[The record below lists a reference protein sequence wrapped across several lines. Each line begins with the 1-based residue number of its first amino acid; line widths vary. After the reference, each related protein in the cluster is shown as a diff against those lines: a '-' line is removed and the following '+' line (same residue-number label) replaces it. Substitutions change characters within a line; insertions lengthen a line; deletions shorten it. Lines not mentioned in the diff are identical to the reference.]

1 MQLRLR
7 TKFTLVMT
15 SLVLLVVAVLSV
27 VFAAQLLDQLIEE
40 TDKRASDLSK
50 QVFNQVE
57 NALTEAKQL
66 NLRPDSDS
74 PKDIH
79 DYVRHAFEISEG
91 LQTQFKAAKEN
102 PLIYEVSITDADGM
116 VLASSDPNLPGA
128 FLAHRTPISQFE
140 ARSFLHQVGVL
151 LRALR
156 GASKGPQLFEVEYPF
171 RLING
176 DKPFNGGKPFGEVRV
191 VVDSAL
197 LLKEIQSS
205 LRTAEVVVLAA
216 LALSALLAAL
226 VSRITLAPLSDI
238 TAQLDRISTGQ
249 FDTLFP
255 AGKTPETSS
264 DEFGLMSRK
273 ITQVGQQL
281 RGVHEIFS
289 TMRENMNS
297 VMAGLEDGLLL
308 FTRDARAVMVSP
320 AAEKFLGA
328 PAGEFLGRRI
338 TDIFP
343 PGHPLR
349 DALRI
354 EGDELSEITADA
366 ELETSEGPKRV
377 NVSVQ
382 AIQEGGERMG
392 ALVTLRDL
400 DSLESIDTQLK
411 VSERLA
417 ALGNITAGVAHEVK
431 NPLNSMRLWLE
442 NLKESLSFNGSSG
455 PARRTLDK
463 EAGHRAGRYAQQ
475 DDDGIDQ
482 DAAWQAVQVLDKEID
497 RLDQVVKR
505 FLDFTRP
512 MDVRLEATQL
522 ADLLKEVLEIA
533 KPQLEKAN
541 ILLATLLPIDVP
553 EVYVDRALLKQAV
566 LNLVLNAAEAMPTGG
581 QLRLVLSRR
590 GEMAEITVGDTGKGI
605 PPENQQKIFQLF
617 FTTRPGGSGIGLAST
632 FRIVQLHN
640 GSIDFTS
647 EVGRGTTFR
656 IELPLAA

>member
-15 SLVLLVVAVLSV
+15 SLVLLVVAVLSC
-27 VFAAQLLDQLIEE
+27 VFAAQLLDQLIEG

-50 QVFNQVE
+50 QVFLQAQ
-57 NALTEAKQL
+57 NAITEAKQL
-66 NLRPDSDS
+66 GLRPDSED

-79 DYVRHAFEISEG
+79 DYVRRAFEISEG

-102 PLIYEVSITDADGM
+102 PLIYEVSITDTNGL

-128 FLAHRTPISQFE
+128 FLARRTPISQLE

-151 LRALR
+151 LRTLR
-156 GASKGPQLFEVEYPF
+156 GAYKGPQLFEVEYA
-171 RLING
+171 
-176 DKPFNGGKPFGEVRV
+176 FNKGENKPFGEVRV

-216 LALSALLAAL
+216 LVLSALLAAL
-226 VSRITLAPLSDI
+226 VSRITLAPLHDI
-238 TAQLDRISTGQ
+238 TAQLDRISSGQ
-249 FDTLFP
+249 FDMP
-255 AGKTPETSS
+255 PHEAKTVETSS
-264 DEFGLMSRK
+264 DELGLVSRK
-273 ITQVGQQL
+273 ISQVGQQL

-328 PAGEFLGRRI
+328 PAGEFLGRRV

-349 DALRI
+349 DALHI
-354 EGDELSEITADA
+354 ESDELSEITADA
-366 ELETSEGPKRV
+366 NLETSDGPKRV

-382 AIQEGGERMG
+382 AIQEDGQRIV
-392 ALVTLRDL
+392 ALVTPRDL
-400 DSLESIDTQLK
+400 ASLESIDTHLK
-411 VSERLA
+411 ISERLA
-417 ALGNITAGVAHEVK
+417 ALGGITSGVAHEVK
-431 NPLNSMRLWLE
+431 NPLDSMRLWLE
-442 NLKESLSFNGSSG
+442 NLKESLSYDGDGS
-455 PARRTLDK
+455 
-463 EAGHRAGRYAQQ
+463 AQ
-475 DDDGIDQ
+475 
-482 DAAWQAVQVLDKEID
+482 QAVQVLDKEID

-512 MDVRLEATQL
+512 MEVRLEATQL
-522 ADLLKEVLEIA
+522 ANLLQEVLEIA
-533 KPQLEKAN
+533 KPQLEKSN
-541 ILLATLLPIDVP
+541 ILLAQLLPIDVP

-566 LNLVLNAAEAMPTGG
+566 LNLVLNAAEAMPNGG

-590 GEMAEITVGDTGKGI
+590 GEMAEIAVGDTGKGI

-617 FTTRPGGSGIGLAST
+617 FTTRPGGSGIGLASA

>member
-1 MQLRLR
+1 MRLRLR

-15 SLVLLVVAVLSV
+15 SLVLFVVAVLSY
-27 VFAAQLLDQLIEE
+27 VFAAQLLEQLIHE
-40 TDKRASDLSK
+40 TDKRSNDLAE
-50 QVFNQVE
+50 QVFLQAKH
-57 NALTEAKQL
+57 ALTEAARQGFQL
-66 NLRPDSDS
+66 SSDA
-74 PKDIH
+74 PEEVRV
-79 DYVRHAFEISEG
+79 YVRHAFEISQG
-91 LQTQFKAAKEN
+91 LRTQLAAAHEN
-102 PLIYEVSITDADGM
+102 VLIYEVSITDTDGL
-116 VLASSDPNLPGA
+116 VLASTDENLRGT
-128 FLAHRTPISQFE
+128 FLPRRASLSE
-140 ARSFLHQVGVL
+140 LVGRSFLHQIKVL
-151 LRALR
+151 LVPTRR
-156 GASKGPQLFEVEYPF
+156 TVKNPQLFEVEYPF
-171 RLING
+171 RNG
-176 DKPFNGGKPFGEVRV
+176 PVPFGEVRV
-191 VVDSAL
+191 IVDSAL
-197 LLKEIQSS
+197 LVQSIQTG
-205 LRTAEVVVLAA
+205 LRKGAVIVLVALVV
-216 LALSALLAAL
+216 SALLAAF
-226 VSRITLAPLSDI
+226 VSGVTLAPLRDI
-238 TAQLDRISTGQ
+238 TAQLDRISSGQ
-249 FDTLFP
+249 FD
-255 AGKTPETSS
+255 AHEAKTFETS
-264 DEFGLMSRK
+264 DELGLMSRK
-273 ITQVGQQL
+273 ISQVGQQL

-328 PAGEFLGRRI
+328 PASEFLGRRV

-349 DALRI
+349 NALHI
-354 EGDELSEITADA
+354 ESDELSEITAEAD
-366 ELETSEGPKRV
+366 LTTSEGPKRV

-382 AIQEGGERMG
+382 AIQEAGERMG

-400 DSLESIDTQLK
+400 DSLESIGTQLR

-417 ALGNITAGVAHEVK
+417 ALGRITAGVAHEVK

-442 NLKESLSFNGSSG
+442 NLKESLSFDGFYDGDG
-455 PARRTLDK
+455 PSR
-463 EAGHRAGRYAQQ
+463 
-475 DDDGIDQ
+475 
-482 DAAWQAVQVLDKEID
+482 QAVQVLDKEID

-522 ADLLKEVLEIA
+522 AELLREVLEVA
-533 KPQLEKAN
+533 KPQLQQSN
-541 ILLATLLPIDVP
+541 IQIAQLLPIDVP

-566 LNLVLNAAEAMPTGG
+566 LNLVLNASEAMPNGG
-581 QLRLVLSRR
+581 QLRMVLSRR
-590 GEMAEITVGDTGKGI
+590 GEMAEIMVGDTGNGI

>member
-15 SLVLLVVAVLSV
+15 SLVLLVVAVLSI
-27 VFAAQLLDQLIEE
+27 VFLGQLLEQVLHQ
-40 TDKRASDLSK
+40 TDTQTQDLAQNTFQ
-50 QVFNQVE
+50 QVRG
-57 NALTEAKQL
+57 AITEAKDRGW
-66 NLRPDSDS
+66 RPESNSAQDMT
-74 PKDIH
+74 
-79 DYVRHAFEISEG
+79 DYVRYALQSSDGLRAHLAAASQSPIIFDVSVTTGNGLILVSNHEASEG
-91 LQTQFKAAKEN
+91 KYILRRD
-102 PLIYEVSITDADGM
+102 PL
-116 VLASSDPNLPGA
+116 
-128 FLAHRTPISQFE
+128 SQLVQ
-140 ARSFLHQVGVL
+140 RSFLHQVNVL
-151 LRALR
+151 RR
-156 GASKGPQLFEVEYPF
+156 SPKEYDQLFPF
-171 RLING
+171 TIG
-176 DKPFNGGKPFGEVRV
+176 DQPFQIHVII
-191 VVDSAL
+191 STAL
-197 LLKEIQSS
+197 LLNEISSS
-205 LRTAEVVVLAA
+205 LRTSATIVAVALVV
-216 LALSALLAAL
+216 SALLAAI
-226 VSRITLAPLSDI
+226 VSGITLAPLRDI
-238 TAQLDRISTGQ
+238 TAQLDRISAGQ
-249 FDTLFP
+249 FDAPPAEAKTLE
-255 AGKTPETSS
+255 ASS
-264 DEFGLMSRK
+264 DELGLVSRK
-273 ITQVGQQL
+273 ISQVGQQL

-328 PAGEFLGRRI
+328 PAGEFLGRRV

-343 PGHPLR
+343 PGHALH
-349 DALRI
+349 DALHI
-354 EGDELSEITADA
+354 EGDELSETTAEAD
-366 ELETSEGPKRV
+366 LHTCEGPKRV

-382 AIQEGGERMG
+382 AIQEAAGERIG

-400 DSLESIDTQLK
+400 DSLESINTQLK

-417 ALGNITAGVAHEVK
+417 ALGRITAGVAHEVK

-442 NLKESLSFNGSSG
+442 NLKESL
-455 PARRTLDK
+455 PC
-463 EAGHRAGRYAQQ
+463 
-475 DDDGIDQ
+475 DGDGASQ
-482 DAAWQAVQVLDKEID
+482 QAVQVLDKEID

-533 KPQLEKAN
+533 TPQLQKSN
-541 ILLATLLPIDVP
+541 IQLAQLLPIDVP

-566 LNLVLNAAEAMPTGG
+566 LNLVLNAAEAMPNGG

-590 GEMAEITVGDTGKGI
+590 GEMAEITVGDTGNGI

-640 GSIDFTS
+640 GSINFTS

>member
-1 MQLRLR
+1 
-7 TKFTLVMT
+7 
-15 SLVLLVVAVLSV
+15 
-27 VFAAQLLDQLIEE
+27 
-40 TDKRASDLSK
+40 
-50 QVFNQVE
+50 
-57 NALTEAKQL
+57 
-66 NLRPDSDS
+66 
-74 PKDIH
+74 
-79 DYVRHAFEISEG
+79 
-91 LQTQFKAAKEN
+91 
-102 PLIYEVSITDADGM
+102 
-116 VLASSDPNLPGA
+116 
-128 FLAHRTPISQFE
+128 
-140 ARSFLHQVGVL
+140 
-151 LRALR
+151 
-156 GASKGPQLFEVEYPF
+156 LFEVEYAF
-171 RLING
+171 LLKNA
-176 DKPFNGGKPFGEVRV
+176 DKPLNGGRPFGEVRV

-197 LLKEIQSS
+197 LLREIQSS
-205 LRTAEVVVLAA
+205 VQTDEVIVLAA

-226 VSRITLAPLSDI
+226 VSRITLAPLRDI
-238 TAQLDRISTGQ
+238 TAQLDRLSSGQ
-249 FDTLFP
+249 FDVPSLV
-255 AGKTPETSS
+255 GKTVETSS
-264 DEFGLMSRK
+264 DELGLMSRK
-273 ITQVGQQL
+273 ISQVGQQL

-328 PAGEFLGRRI
+328 PAGEFLGRRV

-343 PGHPLR
+343 LGHPLGA
-349 DALRI
+349 ALHI
-354 EGDELSEITADA
+354 EGNELSEITADVN
-366 ELETSEGPKRV
+366 LETSEGPKRV

-382 AIQEGGERMG
+382 AIQEDGESMG

-417 ALGNITAGVAHEVK
+417 ALGRITAGVAHEVK

-442 NLKESLSFNGSSG
+442 NLKESLSFDGGSSY
-455 PARRTLDK
+455 ARRGMLDLDS
-463 EAGHRAGRYAQQ
+463 E
-475 DDDGIDQ
+475 IDRH
-482 DAAWQAVQVLDKEID
+482 AAKQAVQVLDKEID

-533 KPQLEKAN
+533 KPQLQQGN

-566 LNLVLNAAEAMPTGG
+566 LNLVLNAAEAMPNGG

-605 PPENQQKIFQLF
+605 APENQQKIFQLF